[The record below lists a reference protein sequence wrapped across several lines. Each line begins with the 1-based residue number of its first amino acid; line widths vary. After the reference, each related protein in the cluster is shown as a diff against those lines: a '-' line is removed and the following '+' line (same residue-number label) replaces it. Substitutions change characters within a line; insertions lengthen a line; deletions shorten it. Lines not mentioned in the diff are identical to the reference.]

1 MDTLAGLLTFIN
13 LLLKMLIYVGGHI
26 YMMNMRVELAILKVK
41 LSIF

>member
-26 YMMNMRVELAILKVK
+26 YMMNMRVELAILKVM